1 MLENPVFGGPMFGGL
16 AGMRLL
22 ELLRVA
28 GSAEALRLRL
38 MMRRQLGRVI
48 QAMVALVF
56 VVSTLALLELAAV
69 VALEPVAGLLF
80 ALLLVAAANLLV
92 GALLLW
98 LASRDRPGRPEQQAL
113 DLRREALASMRL
125 AGAIMAMLDWGWR
138 LSRRR
143 K

>member
-1 MLENPVFGGPMFGGL
+1 
-16 AGMRLL
+16 
-22 ELLRVA
+22 
-28 GSAEALRLRL
+28 
-38 MMRRQLGRVI
+38 
-48 QAMVALVF
+48 
-56 VVSTLALLELAAV
+56 
-69 VALEPVAGLLF
+69 VAGLLF

-125 AGAIMAMLDWGWR
+125 AGAIMAMLEWGWR